1 VLSRLGGDFKSAW
14 SHLKHVFIPF
24 PSDSTRVYNVRL
36 YEEKITQQQFREGK
50 SRAGRQGAVARWGN
64 ENIVVQGSETNKKTS
79 DGKTMA
85 LPQQDG
91 TAIDLPMA
99 KNSPS
104 SSSSSSSSV
113 KTEREDSPTITPPKT
128 AKNSTQAQKLSI
140 FYKQYIM
147 LSSSP
152 GHTAKVFHDALA
164 RGLSYVGM
172 MSAIESR
179 KWAGQDIY
187 PWMKAFEKE
196 HRKKEARP
204 PIYRASD
211 DDKKNK
217 KEGEEKRA
225 PPVPDDQRIKKEL
238 HDALMKTKLQSEKS
252 NADQPKPDEKP
263 C

>member
-1 VLSRLGGDFKSAW
+1 
-14 SHLKHVFIPF
+14 
-24 PSDSTRVYNVRL
+24 
-36 YEEKITQQQFREGK
+36 
-50 SRAGRQGAVARWGN
+50 
-64 ENIVVQGSETNKKTS
+64 
-79 DGKTMA
+79 
-85 LPQQDG
+85 
-91 TAIDLPMA
+91 
-99 KNSPS
+99 
-104 SSSSSSSSV
+104 
-113 KTEREDSPTITPPKT
+113 
-128 AKNSTQAQKLSI
+128 
-140 FYKQYIM
+140 
-147 LSSSP
+147 
-152 GHTAKVFHDALA
+152 
-164 RGLSYVGM
+164 M